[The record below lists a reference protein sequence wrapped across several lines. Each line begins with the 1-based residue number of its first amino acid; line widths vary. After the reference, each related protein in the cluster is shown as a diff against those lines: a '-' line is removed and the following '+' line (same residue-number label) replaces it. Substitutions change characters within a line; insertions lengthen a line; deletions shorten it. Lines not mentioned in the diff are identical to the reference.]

1 MAFSSGKNNGD
12 YRQVSLNEQDNDG
25 SSGNGY
31 HSNNN
36 DDGGGVNGH
45 GTTSGS
51 MGRQQQLLQQQD
63 QGLEML
69 GQSADRL
76 GQMSLQISEELG
88 FQNKILNEIDDDLD
102 EAYENLDIVTRKT
115 QEFIQASGGT
125 KNFLIILALILVIV
139 VLILLIV
146 YI

>member
-12 YRQVSLNEQDNDG
+12 YRQVSLNESDNDG
-25 SSGNGY
+25 SSSNGY
-31 HSNNN
+31 HNNN
-36 DDGGGVNGH
+36 SDVDGH
-45 GTTSGS
+45 GNTSGTATG

-125 KNFLIILALILVIV
+125 KNFLIIMALILVIV
-139 VLILLIV
+139 VLVLLIV

>member
-12 YRQVSLNEQDNDG
+12 YRQVSLNESDNDG
-25 SSGNGY
+25 GSSNGY
-31 HSNNN
+31 HNNYS
-36 DDGGGVNGH
+36 DVDGH
-45 GTTSGS
+45 GTTSGTTATL
-51 MGRQQQLLQQQD
+51 GRQQQLLQQQD

-76 GQMSLQISEELG
+76 GQMSMQISEELG
-88 FQNKILNEIDDDLD
+88 FQNKILNEMDDDLD

-125 KNFLIILALILVIV
+125 KNFLVIMALILVIV
-139 VLILLIV
+139 VLVLLIV